1 MRDAPHFGMDPR
13 ANIFNRHNT
22 HYWQLPRRARIMTLR
37 EEWQHSRLKRK
48 ATSPYNMERI
58 MSKSQDTKKAVKKE
72 PAKTPK
78 EKKEA
83 KKIKKEASKRQ

>member
-1 MRDAPHFGMDPR
+1 MGEYKFRDSSHGLAIAALYKHNGYARDGITPNCSAKQR
-13 ANIFNRHNT
+13 IFF
-22 HYWQLPRRARIMTLR
+22 
-37 EEWQHSRLKRK
+37 
-48 ATSPYNMERI
+48 NMEHI
-58 MSKSQDTKKAVKKE
+58 MSKSQDSKKAVKKE